1 MATAP
6 DAITFTAWLLRSA
19 SAPRNREDGAVTT
32 YLLLDAAA
40 PQPSWAGVITAFA
53 SLFTAFA
60 LVITAV
66 AGYRTVRAANRK
78 SRETAETLTAHGA
91 QLGVIKTLVD
101 GTLTAALQ
109 AQLDATRS
117 QLTLMME
124 LTREQTGPGEAVPP
138 ERMAAIGA
146 LRRRVDELAA
156 AMAER
161 AEQTRA
167 ADIQIATEAARTK

>member
-1 MATAP
+1 MTH
-6 DAITFTAWLLRSA
+6 TLLQFA
-19 SAPRNREDGAVTT
+19 
-32 YLLLDAAA
+32 AAA

-53 SLFTAFA
+53 SLFTALA
-60 LVITAV
+60 VVITAA
-66 AGYRTVRAANRK
+66 AGYRTVRATTRK
-78 SRETAETLTAHGA
+78 TTETLTAHGA

-117 QLTLMME
+117 QLTLMLE
-124 LTREQTGPGEAVPP
+124 LTREQTGPGKTPSA

-156 AMAER
+156 AMTER

-167 ADIQIATEAARTK
+167 ADIQIATEAARTA